1 MSAGASAAVAVVG
14 LRELTALLDPA
25 HLRATLPGLASPAA
39 DGTGPDGADP
49 HSAEADGTTA
59 GGEQPD
65 GPPSIGP
72 WAFLRGVATDQGV
85 TAATVLAVGLLAGV
99 DRAALGLVP
108 PSVATGVVAVG
119 LGLGL
124 YALTEVAIAG
134 VTVAG
139 LDYTPGVRAAAA
151 PDSPGGWLVLCAV
164 TLPLVSVGEEVLF
177 RAALVG
183 APVAAGVPA
192 WVAVVASTVAFALI
206 HQTGTGGIVI
216 AGLLGGVLAVAFV
229 ASGSLLVVVAAHTIV
244 NVLEFVVHEGL
255 GLDPDRR
262 LVRAVS

>member
-39 DGTGPDGADP
+39 DGADP

-108 PSVATGVVAVG
+108 PSVAAGVVAVG
-119 LGLGL
+119 LGLAM

-229 ASGSLLVVVAAHTIV
+229 ASGSLLVVVVAHTVV